1 MLRDGRHVDVD
12 VRSGTRPDESQLA
25 LNNGGGDQGDDNST
39 SPDKPHA
46 VRPEVLGMSL
56 APLDAAARHK
66 FGLGE
71 AVHGVVVEAV
81 KEDSAAAQTGFH
93 AGVVI
98 ARAGDRAAVT
108 PADVAAAVAEAKKAG
123 RKGVFFLVTDQ
134 GRNAGITLKFDTK

>member
-1 MLRDGRHVDVD
+1 MSARAP
-12 VRSGTRPDESQLA
+12 RPDESQLA
-25 LNNGGGDQGDDNST
+25 LNNGGGDQGDDNSG

-108 PADVAAAVAEAKKAG
+108 RRMWRRRWPKPRRPAARACSSSSPTRAAMRASP
-123 RKGVFFLVTDQ
+123 
-134 GRNAGITLKFDTK
+134 